1 MQASN
6 LRSLQ
11 KGSGGLMSKIGIIGD
26 ADSVLGFK
34 AFGLE
39 AHVCDDAEKAARILR
54 DIVREDYGIIFITER
69 YYKELEEDIT
79 KYAELTLPA
88 IIAIPG
94 SDGSY
99 GIGLS
104 NVKYAVEKAVGADI
118 LFGDK

>member
-1 MQASN
+1 
-6 LRSLQ
+6 
-11 KGSGGLMSKIGIIGD
+11 MSKIGIIGD

-39 AHVCDDAEKAARILR
+39 AHACLTKDEASATLNR
-54 DIVREDYGIIFITER
+54 IVRDDYGIIFITER
-69 YYKELEEDIT
+69 FYKELEDEIA
-79 KYAELTLPA
+79 KYAELRVPA
-88 IIAIPG
+88 IVAIPG

-104 NVKYAVEKAVGADI
+104 NVKHAVEKAVGADI

>member
-1 MQASN
+1 MN
-6 LRSLQ
+6 
-11 KGSGGLMSKIGIIGD
+11 KIGIIGD
-26 ADSVLGFK
+26 ADSVLGLK

-39 AHVCDDAEKAARILR
+39 AHVCSDAEMAAGILR
-54 DIVREDYGIIFITER
+54 DVVKEDYGIIFITER
-69 YYKELEEDIT
+69 YYKELEADIT
-79 KYAELTLPA
+79 KYAELRIPA

-104 NVKYAVEKAVGADI
+104 NVKHAVEKAVGADI

>member
-1 MQASN
+1 MN
-6 LRSLQ
+6 
-11 KGSGGLMSKIGIIGD
+11 KIGIIGD

-39 AHVCDDAEKAARILR
+39 AHVCYDAEMAADTLKEL
-54 DIVREDYGIIFITER
+54 VREDYGIIFITER
-69 YYKELEEDIT
+69 YYKELEEEIT
-79 KYAELTLPA
+79 KYSELTLPA

-104 NVKYAVEKAVGADI
+104 NVKHAVEKAVGADI

>member
-1 MQASN
+1 
-6 LRSLQ
+6 
-11 KGSGGLMSKIGIIGD
+11 MSKIGIIGD

-39 AHVCDDAEKAARILR
+39 AHTCMNREEASAALHKTVK
-54 DIVREDYGIIFITER
+54 DDYGIIFITER
-69 YYKELEEDIT
+69 FYKELEDEIA
-79 KYAELTLPA
+79 KYAEMRIPA
-88 IIAIPG
+88 IVAIPG

-104 NVKYAVEKAVGADI
+104 NVKHAVEKAVGADI

>member
-1 MQASN
+1 
-6 LRSLQ
+6 
-11 KGSGGLMSKIGIIGD
+11 MSKIGIIGD

-39 AHVCDDAEKAARILR
+39 AHVCNNAEGASETLKNL
-54 DIVREDYGIIFITER
+54 VRNDYGIIFITER

-79 KYAELTLPA
+79 KYAELSIPA

-118 LFGDK
+118 LFGDE

>member
-1 MQASN
+1 MN
-6 LRSLQ
+6 
-11 KGSGGLMSKIGIIGD
+11 KIGIIGD

-39 AHVCDDAEKAARILR
+39 AHAVLNKDEAAATLHRIVK
-54 DIVREDYGIIFITER
+54 DDYGIIFITER
-69 YYKELEEDIT
+69 YYKELEEEIA
-79 KYAELTLPA
+79 KYSEQRIPA

-104 NVKYAVEKAVGADI
+104 NVKRAVEKAVGADI
-118 LFGDK
+118 LFGDE